1 MIQIKTK
8 LVPKRIRNYVN
19 FYFVNLH
26 WKNNEKDFIKMRLK
40 DINSVPVPHNIKA
53 ETIKY
58 YAKMFQIKNFIETGT
73 FLGKMT
79 IAVKDTFENIISIEL
94 SDVIYER
101 AVKLFAKYPHI
112 SIKHGDSGS
121 ILPIV
126 LQTVNQPCMFWLD
139 GHYSGGITA
148 KADIETPIISEI
160 KTILNHPV
168 KNHVILIDDA
178 RLFIG
183 SRDYPTL
190 DQVKKL
196 LSEFSPDFN
205 FEVKDDIIII
215 YKKTL
220 AN

>member
-1 MIQIKTK
+1 MLHLKTK
-8 LVPKRIRNYVN
+8 LIPKNILNTIN
-19 FYFVNLH
+19 FYFVNLN
-26 WKNNEKDFIKMRLK
+26 WKQNEKELIKMRYRFL
-40 DINSVPVPHNIKA
+40 NSVPVPHNIKV

-58 YAKMFQIKNFIETGT
+58 YANRFQIKMFIETGT
-73 FLGKMT
+73 FLGKMI
-79 IAVKDTFENIISIEL
+79 IAVKDTFKSITSIEL
-94 SDVIYER
+94 SDAIFKR
-101 AVKLFAKYPHI
+101 ALRLFKKYPHI
-112 SIKHGDSGS
+112 LIKQGDSAT

-126 LQTVNQPCMFWLD
+126 LKTVDQPCLFWLD

-160 KTILNHPV
+160 KTILNHPI
-168 KNHVILIDDA
+168 KNHVILVDDA

-190 DQVKKL
+190 DQVKQL

-215 YKKTL
+215 YKKSI
-220 AN
+220 